1 MSSNISEQVD
11 FTISS
16 KTAYNLSENSLN
28 PGLDNTYWVQS
39 NKIKLDW
46 IMFSGITFRTKFQYQ
61 NFYGLGSDVLDNT
74 VMLWTAGLGKQLFK
88 NKRGE
93 IQLSVFDILNQNNNI
108 SQNFY
113 DSFYEATNRNVL
125 TRYFMVNF
133 SYNIRK
139 FREDK
144 MQ

>member
-1 MSSNISEQVD
+1 MPMG
-11 FTISS
+11 F
-16 KTAYNLSENSLN
+16 
-28 PGLDNTYWVQS
+28 
-39 NKIKLDW
+39 
-46 IMFSGITFRTKFQYQ
+46 TFRTNFRYQ
-61 NFYGLGSDVLDNT
+61 NFYGLGTDLDNS
-74 VMLWTAGLGKQLFK
+74 VLLWTAGVVKQLFK

-113 DSFYEATNRNVL
+113 DSYYEATNRNVL

-139 FREDK
+139 FREDRTR
-144 MQ
+144 